1 MRPAFRCNDRTG
13 ARSHWINAQGAPPG
27 GYDAEL
33 DRPDW
38 RDHLSRT
45 PD

>member
-1 MRPAFRCNDRTG
+1 MTG
-13 ARSHWINAQGAPPG
+13 RAPSYWITAQAAPPG

-33 DRPDW
+33 DRLAADW
-38 RDHLSRT
+38 RDRLSRT